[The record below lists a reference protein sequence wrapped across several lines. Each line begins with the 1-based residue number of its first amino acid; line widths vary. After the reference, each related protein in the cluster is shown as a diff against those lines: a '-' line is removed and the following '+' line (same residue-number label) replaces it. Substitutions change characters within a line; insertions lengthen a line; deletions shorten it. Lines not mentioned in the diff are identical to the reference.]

1 MKRWIAHFVGLNA
14 LARKRACFPK
24 YVSVSIMKSRVY
36 VERRSPKQHGNGSSE
51 HKGSETEGDD
61 MSLKEELLQDMKAAM
76 KAKADGKTALSVIR
90 MVRSAVRNKEIDEK
104 IELDDAGVGAVIA
117 KEMKQRKESLAEFE
131 KAGRN
136 DLISQVQAEISVLE
150 KYMPKQ
156 LSIEEV
162 RQLVQTVTAGKPD
175 LKMGDVMKAVMPQV
189 GGKADG
195 RVVSQ
200 VVKEV
205 LQNK

>member
-1 MKRWIAHFVGLNA
+1 
-14 LARKRACFPK
+14 
-24 YVSVSIMKSRVY
+24 
-36 VERRSPKQHGNGSSE
+36 
-51 HKGSETEGDD
+51 

-175 LKMGDVMKAVMPQV
+175 LKMGDVMKGVMPQV

>member
-1 MKRWIAHFVGLNA
+1 
-14 LARKRACFPK
+14 
-24 YVSVSIMKSRVY
+24 
-36 VERRSPKQHGNGSSE
+36 
-51 HKGSETEGDD
+51 
-61 MSLKEELLQDMKAAM
+61 
-76 KAKADGKTALSVIR
+76 
-90 MVRSAVRNKEIDEK
+90 
-104 IELDDAGVGAVIA
+104 
-117 KEMKQRKESLAEFE
+117 MKQRKESLAEFE